1 MFKVCCNS
9 DQEIYLLFQI
19 GIVQMNTN
27 DFVIHAS
34 QYSFKPVLDKKFEST
49 IKFINNFHDICNS
62 QKAMQWLLL
71 LH

>member
-1 MFKVCCNS
+1 
-9 DQEIYLLFQI
+9 
-19 GIVQMNTN
+19 MNTN
-27 DFVIHAS
+27 DFIIHAR

-49 IKFINNFHDICNS
+49 IKFINNFHDIGNS